1 MSLFNLTES
10 AIKQMSNLIDENQ
23 VDAVRLEV
31 QGGGCA
37 GFKYNWGFT
46 SITDI
51 ADNDEVVDLPN
62 GKFVVDSSS
71 SLFVAGTTIGYVKEV
86 WGSSFQIK
94 NPNAT
99 SSCGCGESFGV

>member
-10 AIKQMSNLIDENQ
+10 AIKQMSNLIDENK

-46 SITDI
+46 SITNI

-71 SLFVAGTTIGYVKEV
+71 SLFVAGTTIDYVKEV

>member
-10 AIKQMSNLIDENQ
+10 AIKQMSSLIDENK

-37 GFKYNWGFT
+37 GFTYNWGFA
-46 SITDI
+46 SNDQI
-51 ADNDEVVDLPN
+51 AENDEVVDLPN
-62 GKFVVDSSS
+62 GKFIVDSSS
-71 SLFVAGTTIGYVKEV
+71 SLYVAGTTIDYVKEV
-86 WGSSFQIK
+86 WGASFQIK

>member
-1 MSLFNLTES
+1 MSLFSLTES
-10 AIKQMSNLIDENQ
+10 AIKQMWNLIDENQ

-37 GFKYNWGFT
+37 GFIYNWGFT

-51 ADNDEVVDLPN
+51 ADNDAVVDLPN

-71 SLFVAGTTIGYVKEV
+71 SLFVAGTTIDYVKEV

>member
-10 AIKQMSNLIDENQ
+10 AIKQMSNLIDENK

-46 SITDI
+46 SITNI
-51 ADNDEVVDLPN
+51 A
-62 GKFVVDSSS
+62 
-71 SLFVAGTTIGYVKEV
+71 
-86 WGSSFQIK
+86 
-94 NPNAT
+94 
-99 SSCGCGESFGV
+99 

>member
-1 MSLFNLTES
+1 MSLFSLTES

-71 SLFVAGTTIGYVKEV
+71 SLFVAGTTIDYVKEV

>member
-10 AIKQMSNLIDENQ
+10 AIKQMSNLIDENK

-46 SITDI
+46 SITNI

-62 GKFVVDSSS
+62 GTLIMLPTF
-71 SLFVAGTTIGYVKEV
+71 TI
-86 WGSSFQIK
+86 
-94 NPNAT
+94 
-99 SSCGCGESFGV
+99 

>member
-10 AIKQMSNLIDENQ
+10 AVEQMTSLISNNK

-31 QGGGCA
+31 KGGGCA
-37 GFKYNWGFT
+37 GFKYNWGFA
-46 SITDI
+46 SNNDI
-51 ADNDEVVDLPN
+51 EEGDEVVDLPN

-71 SLFVAGTTIGYVKEV
+71 SLFVAGTTIDYVKEI
-86 WGSSFQIK
+86 WGASFQIK